1 MQQTH
6 LVGRARAGVERRR
19 LHEHF
24 EDHLPSQCH
33 TAVRHTVVVHSCRI
47 TAAKPLLYPLQP
59 LQRLGR
65 RRLWLGRC
73 CRVLHSPI
81 GLSRRPTWSGR
92 LRCASAAAA
101 EVSEWHR
108 LVVPPSR
115 TTPHVCVAVYPLPVA
130 ACRRYTIY
138 SAGFHLV
145 EAAHVLTRRAEH
157 GIFVPLRVRPAC
169 THHSLVPA
177 ATGQATADGSYTYT
191 GTAPRLVSSILS

>member
-73 CRVLHSPI
+73 CRVLHGPI
-81 GLSRRPTWSGR
+81 GLSRRQTCR

-101 EVSEWHR
+101 EVSQWHR
-108 LVVPPSR
+108 LVVPPNR
-115 TTPHVCVAVYPLPVA
+115 TTPHVCVAVYCALRWLPIDA
-130 ACRRYTIY
+130 ILYN

-145 EAAHVLTRRAEH
+145 EAAHVVTRRAEH

-169 THHSLVPA
+169 T
-177 ATGQATADGSYTYT
+177 Q
-191 GTAPRLVSSILS
+191 